1 MKVNRIKQSII
12 ELNQAREAYIAA
24 KANWRHAVDVD
35 EDQIPFCPKQKP
47 TVNTTIEVEE
57 YEKYG
62 EPDPWCT
69 RVNNGVKNLIDQTN
83 DAVTLA
89 RQAFAQSWVLM
100 LMCQEDHDLM
110 AKIGRETEDMF
121 GKTSRT
127 RDEIFHVLEKV
138 RSLLNAPLIWDKAFE
153 SKV

>member
-1 MKVNRIKQSII
+1 MITPKVKLDLIEDFISECLCEYIDAQESLSKERIEESGEKLLVAQ
-12 ELNQAREAYIAA
+12 EVLE
-24 KANWRHAVDVD
+24 DVR
-35 EDQIPFCPKQKP
+35 KL
-47 TVNTTIEVEE
+47 
-57 YEKYG
+57 Y
-62 EPDPWCT
+62 
-69 RVNNGVKNLIDQTN
+69 GVKNLIDQTN
-83 DAVTLA
+83 EAITLA

>member
-1 MKVNRIKQSII
+1 MGMITPKVKLDLIEDFISECLCEYIDAQESLSKERIEESGEKLLVAQ
-12 ELNQAREAYIAA
+12 EVLE
-24 KANWRHAVDVD
+24 DVR
-35 EDQIPFCPKQKP
+35 KL
-47 TVNTTIEVEE
+47 
-57 YEKYG
+57 Y
-62 EPDPWCT
+62 
-69 RVNNGVKNLIDQTN
+69 GVKNLIDQTN
-83 DAVTLA
+83 EAITLA